1 MHSSIFIIIL
11 ISLLLGIS
19 LYFTVSGWH
28 IHRQRQRAT
37 ADRGWRYSNSLIHS
51 LLRSAYIIA
60 GTTPNGIVWEL
71 RRSQRK
77 SKLLFVWT
85 TSAAP
90 LPYGLI
96 RILPRRASVSHQNH
110 PLMHLTVWQQ
120 EQWQQPAL
128 AEYVM
133 LTSHQR
139 LGERFL
145 TPEVALALSHWPE
158 WPLPGALEAVNWSRE
173 RLEIEVRYVGDWAT
187 ADRLVALGAALV
199 SQLTPP
205 TSRSSF
211 GS

>member
-1 MHSSIFIIIL
+1 MQSSIFLVIL
-11 ISLLLGIS
+11 MSLLLGMS
-19 LYFTVSGWH
+19 LYFTIFSWRTH
-28 IHRQRQRAT
+28 KQRQRAT
-37 ADRGWRYSNSLIHS
+37 ADRGWRYTNSLIHS
-51 LLRSAYIIA
+51 LFRSTYIIA

-71 RRSQRK
+71 QRSQK
-77 SKLLFVWT
+77 KGKLFFNWT

-96 RILPRRASVSHQNH
+96 RILPRRASVSHQSH
-110 PLMHLTVWQQ
+110 PLLRLTSWQH

-128 AEYVM
+128 AEYVV

-158 WPLPGALEAVNWSRE
+158 WPLPGALESVNWSRE
-173 RLEIEVRYVGDWAT
+173 RLEVEVRYVGDWAT

-199 SQLTPP
+199 SPLTPP
-205 TSRSSF
+205 TSRAS
-211 GS
+211 